1 MVIFHSAAVKKNS
14 FAKHP
19 AASTLHLPLR
29 WPSSSGGWHCAAASG
44 RLWTCAPPPFARPGA
59 LPLPPA
65 RGPPQTLVSFVSPAS
80 SLPPSLLPS
89 RTPVAVEIRRI
100 RSASFDSSRPYLYL
114 SVRGLFEPSPARLL
128 RRTALPATT
137 SAIPRISLAPAP
149 TAGRRRWAERS
160 NTPTGGSFPMSGFFF
175 KASPQGPQTLTSP
188 HRVPLASPFVFSA

>member
-1 MVIFHSAAVKKNS
+1 MVIFHSVAVKKNS

-19 AASTLHLPLR
+19 AASTLHLTSPMA
-29 WPSSSGGWHCAAASG
+29 PAARG
-44 RLWTCAPPPFARPGA
+44 RLQTCAPPPFARPGA

-100 RSASFDSSRPYLYL
+100 RSASFNSSRPYFHL
-114 SVRGLFEPSPARLL
+114 SLCGLFEPSPARLL
-128 RRTALPATT
+128 RRTALPA
-137 SAIPRISLAPAP
+137 IPRISLALAP